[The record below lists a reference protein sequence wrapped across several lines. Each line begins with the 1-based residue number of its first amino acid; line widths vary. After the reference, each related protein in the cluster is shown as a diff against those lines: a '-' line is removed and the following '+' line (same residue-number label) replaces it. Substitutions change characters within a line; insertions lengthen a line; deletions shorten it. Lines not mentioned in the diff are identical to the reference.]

1 MALCSSKCYAIGQK
15 FAEWMEAR
23 LADMDEEST
32 ELLGHSEDV
41 LSIQGSRMYVFFLDA
56 APVERLVSQEGSLAT
71 YLEEEEDLQ
80 AAGGGKLRK
89 SILLG
94 RGSPPCMAAVRA
106 MAIVCDAVLWPLLR
120 AVKPAADKHVLDVLP
135 QVWPAALAFFRDAA
149 ARPRGLVEGD
159 LKIDL
164 GAHAAAAPAAG
175 PSMQRRGAR
184 AALDMQRI
192 RAAAKG
198 DELVERLLAAA
209 CRKMVEET
217 KNHASEWLPGGKLC
231 SANLT
236 PDLRARYDALVST
249 STCVERLHAI
259 GRDVDERGGMQRSE
273 TRGGLVLARANGQA
287 AWLAGKSEA
296 EQARLLAVCRPEAC
310 RARKETLKAQRIA
323 AGRAKR
329 AERDTKLTSKRA
341 KRAAAAAELVR
352 IQGLQVATRF
362 SELVQRG
369 SYQVS
374 NSDLQDQ
381 LKYHK
386 LVLKKTGFTVTQA
399 NREKYVLQLQALL
412 VEQHGKVANDLAAG
426 DSGVEGRG
434 LKKRKANGG
443 GGQKKTKKKKSASG
457 IEWDEDEE
465 FKVEAIVGTT
475 ISEGVSVH
483 GHRKGTRLYKI
494 IWDGYAAEEAT
505 WEPSDNIHPEV
516 LADYEAE
523 LEAEAQL
530 DAEEAA
536 AMEGDD

>member
-1 MALCSSKCYAIGQK
+1 MALCSSKGYAIGQK
-15 FAEWMEAR
+15 FAEWMDAR
-23 LADMDEEST
+23 LADMEEEGA

-56 APVERLVSQEGSLAT
+56 APVERLVSQEGSLVT

-94 RGSPPCMAAVRA
+94 KGSPPCMAAVRA

-135 QVWPAALAFFRDAA
+135 KVWPAALAFFHDAA
-149 ARPRGLVEGD
+149 ERPRGLVEGD

-164 GAHAAAAPAAG
+164 GVHAAAAPVAG
-175 PSMQRRGAR
+175 PSQERRSAR
-184 AALDMQRI
+184 AAYDMLRI

-198 DELVERLLAAA
+198 DVLVERLLAAA

-217 KNHASEWLPGGKLC
+217 ENHASEWLPGGKLC
-231 SANLT
+231 SANHT
-236 PDLRARYDALVST
+236 PELYAKYDALVST
-249 STCVERLHAI
+249 STSVERLHAI
-259 GRDVDERGGMQRSE
+259 GRDVDDRGGMQRSE

-296 EQARLLAVCRPEAC
+296 EQAQFLAVCRPEAF

-323 AGRAKR
+323 AGRGKR
-329 AERDTKLTSKRA
+329 AERDAKLTSKRA

-352 IQGLQVATRF
+352 IKGLQVATRF

-369 SYQVS
+369 GFQVS

-386 LVLKKTGFTVTQA
+386 LVLKKTGFTATQA

-412 VEQHGKVANDLAAG
+412 VELHGAAANDLPAG

-434 LKKRKANGG
+434 LKKRKASGG
-443 GGQKKTKKKKSASG
+443 GGGKRKKKKNNVTG
-457 IEWDEDEE
+457 TEWDEDDE
-465 FKVEAIVGTT
+465 FTVEAIVGTT
-475 ISEGVSVH
+475 VSDGVSVH
-483 GHRKGTRLYKI
+483 GHRKGTRVYKI
-494 IWDGYAAEEAT
+494 IWQGYAAEEAT
-505 WEPSDNIHPEV
+505 WEPSENIHPEI
-516 LADYEAE
+516 LADYEAG

>member
-1 MALCSSKCYAIGQK
+1 MALCSSKGYAIGQK

-23 LADMDEEST
+23 LADMNEESA
-32 ELLGHSEDV
+32 ELLGFSEDV
-41 LSIQGSRMYVFFLDA
+41 LAICGSRMYVFFLDA

-94 RGSPPCMAAVRA
+94 KGSPPCMAAVRA
-106 MAIVCDAVLWPLLR
+106 LAIICDAVLWPMLR

-135 QVWPAALAFFRDAA
+135 QVWPAALAFFSDAA
-149 ARPRGLVEGD
+149 ERARGVVEGD

-175 PSMQRRGAR
+175 ASQARRGAR
-184 AALDMQRI
+184 GALDMQRI

-209 CRKMVEET
+209 FGKMVDET

-231 SANLT
+231 SANIT
-236 PDLRARYDALVST
+236 PELRARYDALVST

-273 TRGGLVLARANGQA
+273 TRGGLVLARNNGQA

-296 EQARLLAVCRPEAC
+296 EQAALLAVCRPEA
-310 RARKETLKAQRIA
+310 RAARKETLKAQRIA
-323 AGRAKR
+323 TGRAKR
-329 AERDTKLTSKRA
+329 AERDAKLTTKRA
-341 KRAAAAAELVR
+341 KRAAAAAELQR

-362 SELVQRG
+362 SELVERG
-369 SYQVS
+369 GYQVS

-381 LKYHK
+381 LKYYK
-386 LVLKKTGFTVTQA
+386 LVLKKTGFTATQP
-399 NREKYVLQLQALL
+399 NRKAYVLQLQALL
-412 VEQHGKVANDLAAG
+412 LEQHGAAANDLPAG
-426 DSGVEGRG
+426 DSGIEGRG
-434 LKKRKANGG
+434 LKKRKPKGSG
-443 GGQKKTKKKKSASG
+443 TKKKQKTKKSASG
-457 IEWDEDEE
+457 LEWDEDEE
-465 FKVEAIVGTT
+465 FAVEAIVGTK
-475 ISEGVSVH
+475 ISAGTKEDGW
-483 GHRKGTRLYKI
+483 RKGTKLYKI
-494 IWDGYAAEEAT
+494 IWEGYPASEST
-505 WEPSDNIHPEV
+505 WEGADNIHDDI
-516 LADYEAE
+516 LAEYEAG